1 MIRGDSTPKIRNSFW
16 FNWSHRY
23 PVAVDWR
30 NPAPPGISGCR
41 ISSINSITSKIIFW
55 SFGML
60 HLTRDCPVPSVWFQT
75 FSASVAQAM
84 LCCLQLISILLPQQK
99 CATPGWIFTCA
110 GSSIHNWTS
119 CFTTSFKNSLLKYM
133 TRPDLWGS
141 EKKKTPKAHHG
152 FAVRSK
158 LTLDQWPPSYECV
171 TWLTQPHCFFLGR
184 EKYDGGGL
192 FWESRAPLLSLL
204 GCQKSRIWRT
214 IVNCGLVSAGEADF
228 KAPKLARDS
237 HENGICPM
245 EKKHR
250 KSSISQILH
259 LWDPTSLE
267 KAASKPSLGKF
278 PLMWLAGDFK
288 TVHLKIR
295 CISEEDHYEPPL

>member
-1 MIRGDSTPKIRNSFW
+1 MFHHFLQKFSTKI
-16 FNWSHRY
+16 Y
-23 PVAVDWR
+23 D
-30 NPAPPGISGCR
+30 PPRSLG
-41 ISSINSITSKIIFW
+41 
-55 SFGML
+55 FG
-60 HLTRDCPVPSVWFQT
+60 
-75 FSASVAQAM
+75 
-84 LCCLQLISILLPQQK
+84 
-99 CATPGWIFTCA
+99 
-110 GSSIHNWTS
+110 
-119 CFTTSFKNSLLKYM
+119 
-133 TRPDLWGS
+133 
-141 EKKKTPKAHHG
+141 EKKKRPKHTM
-152 FAVRSK
+152 V
-158 LTLDQWPPSYECV
+158 LQWGQSSPWTNDPQVMSV
-171 TWLTQPHCFFLGR
+171 WLGWHSPTFFLGR

-204 GCQKSRIWRT
+204 GCQKPRIWRT